1 MLELLLIL
9 AFAPLGRSGRNILTN
24 QSTPKKN
31 FQFPQVALLALLMVC
46 AVDIWLGLTHP
57 LTKAVTP
64 NLDRSE
70 TFSTACVYN
79 EQQQAP
85 DVVLLGSSLMVAPVM
100 QAEALFLGRPFP
112 RFEHRQST
120 FVSDLLSKSLG
131 TNPNVF
137 CFAVAGEAVSDAYL
151 ITKHVLTG
159 DKKPKAIVYGLAP
172 RDFQDNTCPGIDSTE
187 AFNVLS
193 DLRDVKEVASDNNF
207 AFDRTANLA
216 LARISSLWKYRNDI
230 RSYATLRLKKSM
242 ERVLPW
248 VVFDKYDQYGN
259 LGPHKKGQY
268 PEEAI
273 GKIQA
278 FPNVAMENAGNI
290 KTIQQYIRRYRPEN
304 KSAVDQQFEHL
315 NKLIELCRDNQ
326 IELLLVNMPLSKT
339 NIDLL
344 PDGFYKNYID
354 RLQKMCAQNN
364 TQLLDLS
371 ALYNGEESYT
381 DTVHLKP
388 EVSKEFLS
396 TLVSEMSRSR
406 AISAVKKTGVS
417 LIKTQNA
424 I

>member
-1 MLELLLIL
+1 MT
-9 AFAPLGRSGRNILTN
+9 GSSGWDALTN
-24 QSTPKKN
+24 QTTPKKN
-31 FQFPQVALLALLMVC
+31 VQLPQVALVALLLVC
-46 AVDIWLGLTHP
+46 AVDIWLGMTHP
-57 LTKAVTP
+57 LTKAVTA

-70 TFSTACVYN
+70 TFSTARVY
-79 EQQQAP
+79 QQLKQAP

-100 QAEALFLGRPFP
+100 QAEALFLDHPFP

-120 FVSDLLSKSLG
+120 FISDLLSKKVG
-131 TNPNVF
+131 NNPSVF

-151 ITKHVLTG
+151 ITKHVLVG
-159 DKKPKAIVYGLAP
+159 EKKPKVIVYGIAP

-193 DLRDVKEVASDNNF
+193 DLSDVKEVAANSQF
-207 AFDRTANLA
+207 PFERTANLV

-230 RSYATLRLKKSM
+230 RAYATLRAKKTM

-273 GKIQA
+273 GTIQA
-278 FPNVAMENAGNI
+278 FPNIAMENSGDL

-304 KSAVDQQFEHL
+304 KQGVDQQFEHL
-315 NKLIELCRDNQ
+315 NKLIELCQNNQ
-326 IELLLVNMPLSKT
+326 IELLIVNMPLSKT
-339 NIDLL
+339 NISLL
-344 PDGFYKNYID
+344 ADGFQQSYTT
-354 RLQKMCAQNN
+354 RLQKLCASRGI
-364 TQLLDLS
+364 QLLDLS
-371 ALYNGEESYT
+371 NLYGGEENYT

-388 EVSKEFLS
+388 EVSKEFLG
-396 TLVSEMSRSR
+396 TLVSEVSRTHAMAS
-406 AISAVKKTGVS
+406 VKKAGVS
-417 LIKTQNA
+417 LIKTQNP